1 MSTYNT
7 EQRTLLIEFLKR
19 HSDTAFSAEDSA
31 CGIKEEFEGNIPA
44 KSTVYRLLPKLLH
57 EGKVKRFEKSDSR
70 QLLYQIVDGH
80 NCDKH
85 LHLKCVGCGKLLH
98 MSDTASD
105 AVLNDVL
112 LSNHFAIDKEKTVLF
127 GMCSQC
133 ERDREK
139 GK

>member
-1 MSTYNT
+1 MIQPF
-7 EQRTLLIEFLKR
+7 QRKIS
-19 HSDTAFSAEDSA
+19 HAELR
-31 CGIKEEFEGNIPA
+31 
-44 KSTVYRLLPKLLH
+44 KSLRAI
-57 EGKVKRFEKSDSR
+57 
-70 QLLYQIVDGH
+70 YQQRALFIGGH